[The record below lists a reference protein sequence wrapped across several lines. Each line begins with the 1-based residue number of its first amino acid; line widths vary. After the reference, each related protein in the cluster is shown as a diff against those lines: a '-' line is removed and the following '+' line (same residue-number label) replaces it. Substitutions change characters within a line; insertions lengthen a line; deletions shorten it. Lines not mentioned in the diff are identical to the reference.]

1 MKSIDEF
8 LALLKN
14 VKTSGPDKSKW
25 MACCPAHHD
34 GQGKN
39 DQSPSVELSVDK
51 ILLHCFAG
59 CKTTEIVKSL
69 DLKMSDLFIGEKK
82 KPENNKPAATS
93 RARKKIDKVYQYFN
107 AGNVLVFEVVRFI
120 PKSFSQ
126 RRPDGNGGYIYDLAG
141 VERVIYRL
149 PQVLAGIIAGDT
161 IYHCEGEKDVDN
173 LVNLGFN
180 ATTSPMGAGN
190 WKASYAQYY
199 QGARQVM
206 IIPDKDSPGRA
217 YAREVAMDIYPIVQ
231 AVKILELPGDN
242 VKDASDWI
250 EGGGT
255 AAQLHDFVEAS
266 KAYTPPSDMS
276 GQIDYQVIGKLLKNE
291 SDGNYVIIEGKPHK
305 VIHLRDGETVN
316 MPLSNFVARIT
327 EDIVKDDGAA
337 QSRFLRIQGRLN
349 GSHLPTVLIPE
360 NQFDGMQWPRKH
372 WGVKAQIEKSIDKV
386 ERHMSAVITKSSGKV
401 KERMVYTHTGW
412 REIEGKQVFLTGGGA
427 IGMPDVEVEL
437 PHPVLHKII
446 LPQPN
451 GDAKEAINKS
461 FEMMAIAD
469 IELTLPTFIWPYLSV
484 LNAFEDM
491 NIIIWYQGKTGNFKS
506 VLSALAYSHF
516 GDFTHKDFKLNWE
529 TTKARLEQS
538 SYIAK
543 DIPFVIDD
551 YAPASDRSMNREM
564 KNTVAYIIQGYANR
578 QGKGRSNP
586 DMTSQFTYFP
596 RGLLVSSGEHL
607 PPVTQSRQARIFP
620 IPISL
625 DNFFHDGK
633 GNYPLLTEAQK
644 DRRFYPMAM
653 SYFIAWI
660 QKNWDA
666 VNKALH
672 EYHDKYHAAV
682 PKKGVH
688 LRLPETVALMQAGY
702 NIILDYAS
710 DYNVIPAS
718 GIAEQLDLSNDIF
731 LRLLKRQSGKV
742 NAESPGVRFI
752 DVLQGLLA
760 SGRVIFRQRNE
771 TGIWTPSEVSP
782 GQAIVGWDD
791 PAAGVIF
798 LNPKESYSQV
808 FRQCENIQE
817 YFGHPAA
824 AVWDDF
830 NELNYLAGK
839 GDEDTR
845 TMLKPRRF
853 GGNPLPVIWLK
864 RSVIFGEEVKADEF

>member
-1 MKSIDEF
+1 LKSIDEF

-14 VKTSGPDKSKW
+14 VLPSGPNKW
-25 MACCPAHHD
+25 KACCPGHHD
-34 GQGKN
+34 GEHKG
-39 DQSPSVELSVDK
+39 DQSLSVEIASDK

-59 CKTTEIVKSL
+59 CKTADVVKSL

-82 KPENNKPAATS
+82 KAKPIPRQAAGKTK
-93 RARKKIDKVYQYFN
+93 KKIKAIYKYYS
-107 AGNVLVFEVVRFI
+107 AGNVLLFEVVRYE
-120 PKSFSQ
+120 PKEFRQ
-126 RRPDGNGGYIYDLAG
+126 RRPDGNNDYIYNLDG
-141 VERVIYRL
+141 VEWVIYRL

-161 IYHCEGEKDVDN
+161 IYHCEGEKDADN
-173 LVNLGFN
+173 LAALGFN

-190 WKASYAQYY
+190 WKAAYAQYY
-199 QGARQVM
+199 QGAKQVI

-231 AVKILELPGDN
+231 AVKILELPSDN

-250 EGGGT
+250 EAGGT
-255 AAQLHDFVEAS
+255 AAQLSELAEDA
-266 KAYTPPSDMS
+266 KAYTPPADVS
-276 GQIDYQVIGKLLKNE
+276 GQIDYQVVGKLLKNE

-316 MPLSNFVARIT
+316 MPLANFVARIT
-327 EDIVKDDGAA
+327 EDLIKDDGAA

-349 GSHLPTVLIPE
+349 GSSLPTIIIPE
-360 NQFDGMQWPRKH
+360 NQFDGMTWPRKH
-372 WGVKAQIEKSIDKV
+372 WGVKAQVEKSIDKV

-401 KERMVYTHTGW
+401 KERMIYTHTGW
-412 REIEGKQVFLTGGGA
+412 REIDGKQVFLSAGGA
-427 IGMPDVEVEL
+427 IGTGDVEVEL
-437 PHPVLHKII
+437 PPPLLHKIR
-446 LPQPN
+446 LPQPEGN
-451 GDAKEAINKS
+451 AAEAINKS
-461 FEMMAIAD
+461 FELMDIAD

-484 LNAFEDM
+484 LNVFEDM
-491 NIIIWYQGKTGNFKS
+491 NVIIWYQGKTGQFKS
-506 VLSALAYSHF
+506 VLSALAMSHF

-529 TTKARLEQS
+529 TTKTRLEQS

-551 YAPASDRSMNREM
+551 YAPASDRNMNREM

-586 DMTSQFTYFP
+586 DMTSQFTYYP

-625 DNFFHDGK
+625 DNFFQDGK
-633 GNYPLLTEAQK
+633 GNYELLTQAQK
-644 DRRFYPMAM
+644 DRRYYPVAMAH
-653 SYFIAWI
+653 YIAWI
-660 QKNWDA
+660 QQNWAA
-666 VNKALH
+666 VNKSLH

-702 NIILDYAS
+702 NIVLDFAA
-710 DYNVIPAS
+710 DHGVIPAS
-718 GIAEQLDLSNDIF
+718 GIADHLDLSNDIF
-731 LRLLKRQSGKV
+731 MRLLKRQSGRV
-742 NAESPGVRFI
+742 NAESPGIRFI

-760 SGRVIFRQRNE
+760 SGRAILRRRSD
-771 TGIWTPSEVSP
+771 TGNWTPAEAAP
-782 GQAIVGWDD
+782 GQAIIGWDD
-791 PAAGVIF
+791 PAAGIIF
-798 LNPKESYSQV
+798 LNPRESYAQV
-808 FRQCENIQE
+808 YRQCDSMQE
-817 YFGHPAA
+817 YFGHPQA

-830 NELNYLAGK
+830 NELKYLAGT
-839 GDEDTR
+839 GNEETR

-853 GGNPLPVIWLK
+853 GSSPIPVVWLK
-864 RSVIFGEEVKADEF
+864 RSVIYGEEEANDEF